1 VTRSWTGGQ
10 ARTPSCREAGRPA
23 SSASPDI
30 SAAASDAPLRPARGR
45 RPLVGSA
52 SRGGRRVVPSTGVLR
67 EVFDRRLRWCA
78 ATLCLCGTGLAAVS
92 VVPAFR
98 RLGTGPAVVFVV
110 VAVAFVAF
118 AMAVLRAWRWA
129 LALCAAALGG
139 QALALTGTVAELV
152 AGVDAAKAR
161 QVRMP
166 PSGRPCSR

>member
-1 VTRSWTGGQ
+1 M
-10 ARTPSCREAGRPA
+10 
-23 SSASPDI
+23 
-30 SAAASDAPLRPARGR
+30 
-45 RPLVGSA
+45 
-52 SRGGRRVVPSTGVLR
+52 
-67 EVFDRRLRWCA
+67 FDRRLRWCA

-98 RLGTGPAVVFVV
+98 RLGTGPGLVFVV

-139 QALALTGTVAELV
+139 QALAVIGTVAELV

-161 QVRMP
+161 QVRLIGFDP
-166 PSGRPCSR
+166 VVAVSINLVYSAVGFGLFCWLLARWLRWRSTPAG